1 LCCPALL
8 RTCGNHSGEAE
19 RSYGIGLKLFGF
31 IPEPVFTFI
40 PESCSGSSRNTVRN
54 HPGIAF
60 ILPRI
65 PHQVRNAASPVV
77 FSVESGL
84 DAAEADGPRK
94 RIILK
99 RRSRRLVCGYV
110 RRNTRLRPVEAS
122 QFRPCRPGSRAS
134 LAGLISERRPGFPK
148 AIGIESPHPAPGALP
163 LQHGSAYLLTWILPP
178 VPPPGPGRAP
188 PPLETSLTHSEPSP
202 L

>member
-1 LCCPALL
+1 VKAPTGPALAPVEPASRSAGKLDPAVLSMSPRRRPGAFCFVPQL
-8 RTCGNHSGEAE
+8 RNRFPESPPASGE
-19 RSYGIGLKLFGF
+19 RSAPKSGPKCGIPCCFLRGVGLGR
-31 IPEPVFTFI
+31 
-40 PESCSGSSRNTVRN
+40 SR
-54 HPGIAF
+54 G
-60 ILPRI
+60 
-65 PHQVRNAASPVV
+65 
-77 FSVESGL
+77 
-84 DAAEADGPRK
+84 GPRK

>member
-1 LCCPALL
+1 VLSSATTCQWKSFRRS
-8 RTCGNHSGEAE
+8 RTQFRDRPETVRLHPGTGVHLHP
-19 RSYGIGLKLFGF
+19 GILFG
-31 IPEPVFTFI
+31 INPEHRS
-40 PESCSGSSRNTVRN
+40 ESSRNRV
-54 HPGIAF
+54 HLAPDSPSGPKCGIPCCF
-60 ILPRI
+60 LRG
-65 PHQVRNAASPVV
+65 V
-77 FSVESGL
+77 GL
-84 DAAEADGPRK
+84 GRSRGGPRK

>member
-1 LCCPALL
+1 MSRAPGAGRGLFV
-8 RTCGNHSGEAE
+8 SY
-19 RSYGIGLKLFGF
+19 RSCAIG
-31 IPEPVFTFI
+31 
-40 PESCSGSSRNTVRN
+40 SRNR
-54 HPGIAF
+54 
-60 ILPRI
+60 LPR
-65 PHQVRNAASPVV
+65 PGKGPPQNQVRNAASPVV